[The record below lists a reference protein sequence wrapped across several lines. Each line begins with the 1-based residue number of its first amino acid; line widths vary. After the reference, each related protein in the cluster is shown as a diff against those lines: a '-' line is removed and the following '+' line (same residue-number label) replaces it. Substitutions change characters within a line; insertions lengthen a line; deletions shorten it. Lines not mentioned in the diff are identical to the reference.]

1 MKKEPVEE
9 MQQVCKKGKE
19 NYQSISTM
27 NSQYST
33 AHVRVSS

>member
-9 MQQVCKKGKE
+9 MQARKKGKE
-19 NYQSISTM
+19 NNYQSVSSA